1 MATESILGC
10 ETMTMTGR
18 EEHKNAGGLANYRNR
33 NNSKASFEE
42 SQFDLRIFLWKL
54 LSSGIQ
60 SWTGHVTTS

>member
-18 EEHKNAGGLANYRNR
+18 EEHKNAGGL
-33 NNSKASFEE
+33 E